1 LHKQPRASLCL
12 LLHLP
17 PSSLAWPTVAASRR
31 ARLYSGRDPANQ
43 PHPHGC
49 RRWVAMELAR
59 SPVRPL
65 TADLA
70 RTSSATAPRDSLAWT
85 VGGGLVFNNTK
96 SNSVVFYLSSG
107 VAKSS
112 SATIDLSSGATKPNF
127 AYCQFQLCGAQSRA
141 LDRTTSGCMGDVI
154 VEVVPPPRGC
164 TGAE

>member
-1 LHKQPRASLCL
+1 VLPFAFFFIYHRAHLHGQRWQPRGELACTPVAT
-12 LLHLP
+12 P
-17 PSSLAWPTVAASRR
+17 PTNLTRMYAGGGSRR
-31 ARLYSGRDPANQ
+31 SLP
-43 PHPHGC
+43 
-49 RRWVAMELAR
+49 LAR
-59 SPVRPL
+59 CGPSRRTSPH
-65 TADLA
+65 
-70 RTSSATAPRDSLAWT
+70 TSSATAPCDNLAWT

-96 SNSVVFYLSSG
+96 SNSIVFYLSSG